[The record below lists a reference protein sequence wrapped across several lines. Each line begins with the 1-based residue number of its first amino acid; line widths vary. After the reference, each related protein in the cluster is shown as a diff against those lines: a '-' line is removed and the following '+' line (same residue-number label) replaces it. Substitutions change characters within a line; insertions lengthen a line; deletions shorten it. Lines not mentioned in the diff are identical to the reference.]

1 MKITH
6 PILLA
11 IVTLLQLP
19 AVHASSSI
27 EQSRA
32 MRKDGLLKV
41 ENAAGSIEITSWDKA
56 EVRISG
62 ELGDDAEDLE
72 ILETSS
78 GVEIRVRN
86 RNNQRNVDESQLRL
100 QIPAA
105 ASVEARSISADIF
118 VQGLAG
124 GASLVLNSVS
134 GDLTVDARTER
145 LEAESVSGD
154 VIFRGHAPR
163 ATVQTVSGEMDLQDI
178 EGEIRIST
186 VSGDAELRGNRIE
199 RGRFETVSGD
209 LAMNL
214 DVIAGGRLNAQS
226 MSGDVRLALPAA
238 QQAEFTAQTY
248 SGEIRSDFGSVDKDS
263 RGPGRTFSFRA
274 GNNGASIKI
283 ESFSGDIRIRQR

>member
-1 MKITH
+1 MMKITH

-11 IVTLLQLP
+11 TVTLLLLP
-19 AVHASSSI
+19 AVHAGSSI

-86 RNNQRNVDESQLRL
+86 RNNQRNVDESHLRL

-105 ASVEARSISADIF
+105 ASVEARSISADIS
-118 VQGLAG
+118 VQGLA

-163 ATVQTVSGEMDLQDI
+163 ASVETVSGEMDLQGI
-178 EGEIRIST
+178 EGEIRLST
-186 VSGDAELRGNRIE
+186 VSGDAEFTGNRIE

-209 LAMNL
+209 LAMDL
-214 DVIAGGRLNAQS
+214 DVIVGGRLNAQS
-226 MSGDVRLALPAA
+226 MSGDVRLTLPTA
-238 QQAEFTAQTY
+238 QEAEFTAQTY
-248 SGEIRSDFGSVDKDS
+248 SGEIRSDFGSVNEDS
-263 RGPGRTFSFRA
+263 HDRGKIFSFRA
-274 GNNGASIKI
+274 GGNGANIRI